1 MEDAL
6 PSPSHEVDS
15 HLPSYPASFSDQELI
30 RLISQRRCPLC
41 LEELHRRYRSHL
53 QAVARKV
60 LPSNADCDDVVQECL
75 LQIWLQAQNY
85 NPEKG
90 QPYGWIVTIAKRRAM
105 DATRVLTRAQNLA
118 LHYESCRDR
127 EEASTVTVDGQVRHN
142 ELHHLLQSGLDGLP
156 EDQRHAVQ
164 LAYFRGMSQRQI
176 ASHLSLP
183 LGTVKTRLVLA
194 LKKLSRTLATLLA
207 P

>member
-1 MEDAL
+1 MEDAI
-6 PSPSHEVDS
+6 PRPPVVDD
-15 HLPSYPASFSDQELI
+15 PTVPPPPATFTDQELI
-30 RLISQRRCPLC
+30 RSISLRRCPLC
-41 LEELHRRYRSHL
+41 LEELHRRYRGHL

-85 NPEKG
+85 NPDKG
-90 QPYGWIVTIAKRRAM
+90 HPYGWIVTIAKRRAM
-105 DATRVLTRAQNLA
+105 DASRVLTRAQNLA
-118 LHYESCRDR
+118 HHYESSCER
-127 EEASTVTVDGQVRHN
+127 EDVSPLTVEGEVRHN
-142 ELHHLLQSGLDGLP
+142 ELHHLLKSGLDELP

-164 LAYFRGMSQRQI
+164 LAYYRGMSQRQI
-176 ASHLSLP
+176 ASHLQLP

-194 LKKLSRTLATLLA
+194 IKKLSRTLSTLLA